1 MVTSGFGLTW
11 PEMVWLNKFHLQTM
25 LKHSN
30 AKLLK
35 GFTLLFVICL
45 WSWLHFK
52 SFFFLSRLFN
62 FPKMK
67 KALEERLQWRKLIN
81 RLEDQHC
88 GKLWEPRKQS
98 RVCSKHFLNG
108 KPTEAY
114 SYPTENL
121 GYTSTFKQKKKRKTL
136 VRQENIKIKNIYIY
150 TFRNMIV
157 VFKRNPTSCPN
168 NLDSITLAIS
178 CCI

>member
-1 MVTSGFGLTW
+1 M
-11 PEMVWLNKFHLQTM
+11 
-25 LKHSN
+25 
-30 AKLLK
+30 
-35 GFTLLFVICL
+35 
-45 WSWLHFK
+45 
-52 SFFFLSRLFN
+52 
-62 FPKMK
+62 
-67 KALEERLQWRKLIN
+67 N
-81 RLEDQHC
+81 RQEDQHC
-88 GKLWEPRKQS
+88 GKLWEARKQS

-136 VRQENIKIKNIYIY
+136 VRQENIKIKKIYIY